1 MRNTLLSALCMASA
15 FALASVA
22 PASAGGCEFDHPCA
36 GDWGP
41 GPTADQSAAPP
52 AGGGVIVGQGDY
64 AVGPGGVYAGVGPGY
79 LEAAQQVAEEGDAL
93 AYCERT
99 FRSFDP
105 ASGTY
110 LGYDGERHACP

>member
-22 PASAGGCEFDHPCA
+22 PAAAGGCEFDHPCA
-36 GDWGP
+36 GDWTTGP
-41 GPTADQSAAPP
+41 AVD
-52 AGGGVIVGQGDY
+52 GVIVSPGGY
-64 AVGPGGVYAGVGPGY
+64 AVEPGGVYADVGPGY
-79 LEAAQQVAEEGDAL
+79 LEPVPQVAEEDDAL